1 MKKENARNIAVGL
14 TVLGGLAAFG
24 ALLLVFAKLPERF
37 RGGYTL
43 NVRMDST
50 SGVRVG
56 DFVHFSGINVGRVTA
71 VGFADRF
78 HPGRGVIITNRID
91 SDIRLP
97 GNISYYVHR
106 GLMGNTFIEILADGP
121 PRKDPQTGEPVEY
134 VPSDEPFQ
142 IDGTVKSYDPMARI
156 QPALNTITDL
166 ADDLAPALR
175 SVGDLARNVNR
186 LIEPTDGD
194 TDGNAASPGAQAGL
208 RGTVDRLNGALDGVN
223 ALLGDANSR
232 RDIQEAFRGLAE
244 ASGRMSGAMTALE
257 SASLEAND
265 TLAEA
270 GKTLADLRRTSAD
283 ARTHLREI
291 SMKVI
296 DSAERASDILASI
309 HRVSRKVD
317 DGEGTAGR
325 LINDPSLYE
334 NLQQVTAQMEMLLK
348 EARQT
353 VALWKAEGLRLKL
366 D

>member
-50 SGVRVG
+50 SGVREG

-71 VGFADRF
+71 VGFADPRN
-78 HPGRGVIITNRID
+78 PGRGVIITNRID
-91 SDIRLP
+91 SHIRLP
-97 GNISYYVHR
+97 GNINYYVHR

-121 PRKDPQTGEPVEY
+121 QRTDPRTGRPVEY
-134 VPSDEPFQ
+134 VPADEPFQ

-156 QPALNTITDL
+156 QPALETITDL

-175 SVGDLARNVNR
+175 SVGELARNVNR
-186 LIEPTDGD
+186 LLDPGD
-194 TDGNAASPGAQAGL
+194 EDANAPPAGQEQGL
-208 RGTVDRLNGALDGVN
+208 RGTVARLNGALDGVN

-232 RDIQEAFRGLAE
+232 RDIRMAFRGLAD
-244 ASGRMSGAMTALE
+244 ASGRMSRAMTALE
-257 SASLEAND
+257 AASLEAND
-265 TLAEA
+265 TLSEA
-270 GKTLADLRRTSAD
+270 GRTLTDLRQTSAD
-283 ARTHLREI
+283 ARSHLREI

-317 DGEGTAGR
+317 DGQGTAGR

-334 NLQQVTAQMEMLLK
+334 NLEQVTTQMEMLLK

-353 VALWKAEGLRLKL
+353 VTLWKAEGLRLKL